1 MDTKRSCIDCHVVAC
16 RKGGE
21 GAPQFCV
28 GESVNEELMSEAMA
42 VYDDP
47 FYRRVMQTA
56 AAVEADGYLQWPRVT
71 EIVEFA
77 KRMGFKRLGIA
88 TCVGLLNESR
98 ILADVLRSHGFEV
111 FGAACKA
118 GSVPKTEVGICNYGD
133 KVGHMMCNPA
143 LQAKILN
150 REKTELNIVVGLCV
164 GHDSVFYKHSD
175 AIVTTLVTK
184 DRVTGHNPVAPLY
197 TANSYSK
204 SIYGPE
210 RK

>member
-1 MDTKRSCIDCHVVAC
+1 
-16 RKGGE
+16 
-21 GAPQFCV
+21 
-28 GESVNEELMSEAMA
+28 
-42 VYDDP
+42 
-47 FYRRVMQTA
+47 MQTA
-56 AAVEADGYLQWPRVT
+56 AEVEAEGYLQWPRVT

-111 FGAACKA
+111 FGAA
-118 GSVPKTEVGICNYGD
+118 
-133 KVGHMMCNPA
+133 MMCNPA
-143 LQAKILN
+143 LQAKVLN